1 MFVAYVRKGSP
12 AAQSGLRFGD
22 QILQVNGESVAG
34 WTQDKFNKCI
44 KAAAGAKIS
53 LAIRDRPFERII
65 TMQKDSSGH
74 IGFAFKNGE
83 ISQIIKDS
91 SAAR

>member
-1 MFVAYVRKGSP
+1 MFIGYVGKGTP
-12 AAQSGLRFGD
+12 GAMAGLRFGD
-22 QILQVNGESVAG
+22 QILQINGETVAG
-34 WTQDKFNKCI
+34 WTQDKFNMYI
-44 KAAAGAKIS
+44 KSASGAKIT

-83 ISQIIKDS
+83 VCQIIKDS